1 MPQTTRDIINA
12 IATDNREILSKM
24 LHDLIKEHEAKEG
37 HRTRKL
43 YQRYKQTPEGVP
55 VYEKD
60 FANYEKVHKKLPNDF
75 YGDIVDLKTGYMG
88 NEIVI
93 EIDKRTIGEGQA
105 EAENEFLQDF
115 AQENNSGDLNSELI
129 KMASATGKMYRLLF
143 VSGEDGEASIMNYE
157 PWETVVY
164 RDASLK
170 EPTIGMRYFAMREYD
185 IDTAAGKDKVNTKE
199 RYRVEWYD
207 ETTVTY
213 YREDK
218 DGFFELDLSMPAT
231 GKFMHTGQQ
240 PHFFDGVPIIEFMNN
255 EESQA
260 EPEKAIELI
269 DAYND
274 IISDAV
280 NEVEQLR
287 MAYLWAR
294 GAGMQLDEELEE
306 QLNQTGIWTLPS
318 DGEIG
323 FVGKDLGGASEFVQ
337 AVLAEIRRNI
347 YSFSK
352 SIDLSNDKGGDMRVI
367 GWQVALLRLEMS
379 ASVTE
384 RKFRKGYNRQFKL
397 LTDFWKQF
405 GKIVID
411 PKSLSYTF
419 TRKFPKDIDMEI
431 DTLVKAMEVLPTETA
446 YGLMSF
452 IEDPVELAKKYKED
466 RPEMDSILK
475 GLDDA
480 ENELE

>member
-12 IATDNREILSKM
+12 IATDNMMIVSKM
-24 LHDLIKEHEAKEG
+24 FHDLIKEHETKEG
-37 HRTRKL
+37 HRTSRL
-43 YQRYKQTPEGVP
+43 YLRYKQDSEGVP
-55 VYEKD
+55 VYNKE

-93 EIDKRTIGEGQA
+93 DIDERKVTDAQIDVD
-105 EAENEFLQDF
+105 NEFLQNF
-115 AQENNSGDLNSELI
+115 AQENNTPDLNSELV
-129 KMASATGKMYRLLF
+129 KMAAATGKMYRLLY
-143 VSGEDGEASIMNYE
+143 VSGEDGEASLMNSE
-157 PWETVVY
+157 PWETAVFK
-164 RDASLK
+164 DASLK
-170 EPTIGMRYFAMREYD
+170 EPRLGMRYFTMKEYE
-185 IDTAAGKDKVNTKE
+185 INTGAGNQVDTKE
-199 RYRVEWYD
+199 RYRLEWYD
-207 ETTVTY
+207 QAFITY
-213 YREDK
+213 YRENK
-218 DGFFELDLSMPAT
+218 DGIFEVDLTMPST
-231 GKFMHTGQQ
+231 GQYKGTGQQ
-240 PHFFDGVPIIEFMNN
+240 PHFFNGVPIIEFRNN
-255 EESQA
+255 EEDKA

-294 GAGMQLDEELEE
+294 GAGMVLDAELED
-306 QLNQTGIWTLPS
+306 QLKQTGIWTLPA

-323 FVGKDLGGASEFVQ
+323 FVGKNLGGASEFVQ
-337 AVLAEIRRNI
+337 SVLAEIRRNI

-384 RKFRKGYNRQFKL
+384 RKFKKGYNRQFKM
-397 LTDFWKQF
+397 LTDFWREM
-405 GKIVID
+405 GKADID
-411 PKSLSYTF
+411 PMTLRYTF
-419 TRKFPKDIDMEI
+419 TRKFPKDIDMEM
-431 DTLVKAMEVLPTETA
+431 DTLLKAMEVLPIETA

-452 IEDPVELAKKYKED
+452 IDNPAELAEKYKED
-466 RPEMDSILK
+466 KPEMGAILT

-480 ENELE
+480 QNGLE